1 MINIS
6 LIKKEIYKFKDNYYK
21 VINVSKL
28 QNNYY
33 VTYTYY
39 LKSSNITILE
49 KLDDFLQNFTPITP
63 EDKIEL
69 L

>member
-6 LIKKEIYKFKDNYYK
+6 LLKKEIYKRKDNYYQ

-39 LKSSNITILE
+39 PKPSNITILE